1 MSSSKKIIDV
11 ISQLREDGKPHI
23 SLEYF
28 PPRSVEGITVS
39 ACASFSAKTVQYS
52 TVLTNWT
59 VHDAQFESLRRALID
74 LFGFAIDSPMH
85 SSFLS
90 IHIYISTERQRTH
103 DTHER
108 HCASRLF

>member
-39 ACASFSAKTVQYS
+39 ACASFSAKTVQYR
-52 TVLTNWT
+52 TTNWT
-59 VHDAQFESLRRALID
+59 VHTT
-74 LFGFAIDSPMH
+74 H
-85 SSFLS
+85 SSRV
-90 IHIYISTERQRTH
+90 YDER
-103 DTHER
+103 
-108 HCASRLF
+108 